1 LILFPSAASSLLLI
15 SSLRIQLA
23 FKEDYEKELKG
34 TLERRHAFH
43 VQELDKMEE
52 EKNMLER
59 ELDDAN
65 RRVDQA
71 ERETELAADD
81 KSRVAKECENMIVHW
96 RRKLTG
102 EFWIFF
108 FSLSFTS
115 TCFNFLFWT
124 KNFMALL
131 FSLFFFFSLFFP
143 FLLFSFCLLGFFFT
157 HSLSIR
163 VRESNE

>member
-1 LILFPSAASSLLLI
+1 M
-15 SSLRIQLA
+15 
-23 FKEDYEKELKG
+23 KG

-81 KSRVAKECENMIVHW
+81 KSRVAKECENMIETKHTHHACYADQMQGAHVW
-96 RRKLTG
+96 GRREMCG
-102 EFWIFF
+102 
-108 FSLSFTS
+108 
-115 TCFNFLFWT
+115 
-124 KNFMALL
+124 
-131 FSLFFFFSLFFP
+131 
-143 FLLFSFCLLGFFFT
+143 
-157 HSLSIR
+157 
-163 VRESNE
+163 V